1 MWFSRIAIFVLPPI
15 AFVITKR
22 LCLSLQRADRELVL
36 HGRETGRLVMMP
48 HGEFVEVHEPISA
61 EKAWILTQHEQLAPL
76 ALEEHDA
83 SGVRR
88 PKALKN
94 KLRARMSK
102 AHAVSVPK
110 ATAED
115 LKQIENH

>member
-1 MWFSRIAIFVLPPI
+1 
-15 AFVITKR
+15 
-22 LCLSLQRADRELVL
+22 
-36 HGRETGRLVMMP
+36 
-48 HGEFVEVHEPISA
+48 
-61 EKAWILTQHEQLAPL
+61 L

-102 AHAVSVPK
+102 AHAVAVPK
-110 ATAED
+110 VTAED

>member
-1 MWFSRIAIFVLPPI
+1 M
-15 AFVITKR
+15 
-22 LCLSLQRADRELVL
+22 
-36 HGRETGRLVMMP
+36 
-48 HGEFVEVHEPISA
+48 
-61 EKAWILTQHEQLAPL
+61 LTQHEQNPAL
-76 ALEEHDA
+76 ALEEHDS

-102 AHAVSVPK
+102 AHAVAVPK

-115 LKQIENH
+115 LKQIEHH